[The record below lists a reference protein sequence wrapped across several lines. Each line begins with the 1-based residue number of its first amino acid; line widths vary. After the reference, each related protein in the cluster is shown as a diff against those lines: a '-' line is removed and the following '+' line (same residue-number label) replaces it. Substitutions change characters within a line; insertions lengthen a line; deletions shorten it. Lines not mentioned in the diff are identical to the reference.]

1 MIEINSNIF
10 GISNQSGIVR
20 NINFDCTKKQKRVL
34 ISYLDYNDI
43 SNKILKKISH
53 TNVIECMQIIKE
65 FINFDFVI
73 DIAFANNNK
82 VQLLESYDYIFG
94 FGGLFRE
101 AVQKNPQAIK
111 IIYMTENPAE
121 IAIPLE
127 KERMKY
133 FYQRTGLKRK
143 TKRAG
148 MYYHRGDVDLAD
160 YVITVG
166 DMDCYRDKVC
176 FSINPTGLYNSDFD
190 LMQFSKK
197 DAKSFLWLGSLGAIH
212 KGLDI
217 LIEVFK
223 HHRDWTLH
231 VCGLSKLEKYKYK
244 LNLNYP
250 NIISHGFINIQS
262 DDFLELVYKT
272 VYTILPSC
280 SEGKSTSILTCM
292 RHGLIP
298 IVTRNTG
305 FNALNQYSYLL
316 DTYRV
321 EYVNKYLEQLISNND
336 LELLKRKAEL
346 IYEFSNKNFT
356 IDNYSLTF
364 QNILNKIILGDAL

>member
-1 MIEINSNIF
+1 MIEINCNIF
-10 GISNQSGIVR
+10 GISNQFGIVR
-20 NINFDCTKKQKRVL
+20 NVNFDCTKTQKRVL
-34 ISYLDYNDI
+34 ICYLDYNDT
-43 SNKILKKISH
+43 SNKLLKKISH
-53 TNVIECMQIIKE
+53 TNVLECMQIIKE

-82 VQLLESYDYIFG
+82 VQLSERYDYIFG
-94 FGGLFRE
+94 FGSLFRE

-111 IIYMTENPAE
+111 IMYMTENPAE

-133 FYQRTGLKRK
+133 FYQLTGLKRK

-148 MYYHRGDVDLAD
+148 LYYRKGDVDLAD

-166 DMDCYRDKVC
+166 DIDFYRDKVC

-223 HHRDWTLH
+223 HHPDWTLH
-231 VCGLSKLEKYKYK
+231 VCGLNKLEKFEYK
-244 LNLNYP
+244 LNLKYP

-262 DDFLELVYKT
+262 NDFLELVYKT

-305 FNALNQYSYLL
+305 FNALSQYCYLL
-316 DTYRV
+316 DNYRI
-321 EYVNKYLEQLISNND
+321 EYVDKYLEQLISNND
-336 LELLKRKAEL
+336 MELLKRKTQL
-346 IYEFSNKNFT
+346 IYEFSSKNFT
-356 IDNYSLTF
+356 IDNYSLTLK
-364 QNILNKIILGDAL
+364 NILNKIILGDTL